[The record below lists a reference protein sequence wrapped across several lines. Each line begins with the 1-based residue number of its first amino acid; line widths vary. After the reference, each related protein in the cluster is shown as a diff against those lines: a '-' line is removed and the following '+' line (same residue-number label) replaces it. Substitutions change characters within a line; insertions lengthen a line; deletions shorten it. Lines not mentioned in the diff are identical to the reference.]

1 MSVARTKLVK
11 RASLLREASTSPDL
25 ISKAPSEARWNEHAR
40 LVKAAL
46 CISAFTALEDFVQAR
61 IREVVS
67 KLHGYAPGSRALS
80 NVMKSALVNGA
91 FEALIVRIKD
101 PARFGIVDART
112 YLVMQ
117 AEKIASFGRAGLD
130 PSDLTLS
137 TNGSNV
143 SWKVLEDALLAFS
156 VENPA
161 SVVSGVA
168 RRLEGGIF
176 VAKDHFENILKWR
189 HQVAHVAD
197 CDVPLVDV
205 RDYVD
210 KLTLFCA
217 SFDIVLSTA
226 VAQVLASP
234 LAVAPAVTRNAD
246 IKLRFVELHAGQ
258 WRNRLETS
266 ARGVSR
272 DPDKGVTILS
282 SEAQAR
288 TRGECVVVRRDGQT
302 SATESWSTPF
312 VV

>member
-112 YLVMQ
+112 YLVM
-117 AEKIASFGRAGLD
+117 LD

-226 VAQVLASP
+226 VAQVLAST